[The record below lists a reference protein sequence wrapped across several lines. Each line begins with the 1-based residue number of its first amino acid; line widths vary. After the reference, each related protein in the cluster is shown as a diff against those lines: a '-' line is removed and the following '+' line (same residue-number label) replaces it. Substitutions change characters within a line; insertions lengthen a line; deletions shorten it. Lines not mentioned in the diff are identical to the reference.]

1 MNTHNVNVK
10 TAAPESSERWGKGT
24 KPFIVQLE
32 EMERA
37 ASKALFAFQTSGD
50 KAALYQ
56 SGLRLTCLLRE
67 GVDALPFGTPEI
79 QQKVNDISDQLSV
92 MAHFSGR
99 EF

>member
-1 MNTHNVNVK
+1 M
-10 TAAPESSERWGKGT
+10 S
-24 KPFIVQLE
+24 
-32 EMERA
+32 
-37 ASKALFAFQTSGD
+37 
-50 KAALYQ
+50 
-56 SGLRLTCLLRE
+56 LLRE